1 MLNQVGKVAAQGA
14 MASLFFG
21 SCLSGRHAG
30 KQVSLSRSRSRS
42 LALSHSLSAVLL
54 MFYYCFTSLLLP
66 LNFTPALFLYY
77 CCTSLLLLLL
87 SLWSPCRQAGDAQ
100 GTAARAQDHLS
111 GAPLSSILHVYACVY
126 VRACVRE
133 RDRDRET
140 RDYVNAN
147 THTHFLSHTH
157 TQITT
162 EHHVLTKL
170 WQLHNPALLM
180 QEVLA
185 YGCHAGESYILV
197 TGLLGSDLLKL
208 ASSQK
213 SARSRSLCPYSRS
226 LLTLGWSAQASDAGT
241 HTCPNVLILAEQAL
255 VLLEELH
262 GASYLHRDLKPEN
275 LVLGCP
281 GTGVLLMCC

>member
-157 TQITT
+157 TDNNGASRVDEAWAAPQSRTADAGGVGIR
-162 EHHVLTKL
+162 VPRGRKL
-170 WQLHNPALLM
+170 HPR
-180 QEVLA
+180 
-185 YGCHAGESYILV
+185 HRTI
-197 TGLLGSDLLKL
+197 GLRL
-208 ASSQK
+208 
-213 SARSRSLCPYSRS
+213 
-226 LLTLGWSAQASDAGT
+226 AQAGKLSKVRT
-241 HTCPNVLILAEQAL
+241 
-255 VLLEELH
+255 
-262 GASYLHRDLKPEN
+262 
-275 LVLGCP
+275 
-281 GTGVLLMCC
+281 

>member
-1 MLNQVGKVAAQGA
+1 M
-14 MASLFFG
+14 
-21 SCLSGRHAG
+21 
-30 KQVSLSRSRSRS
+30 
-42 LALSHSLSAVLL
+42 
-54 MFYYCFTSLLLP
+54 
-66 LNFTPALFLYY
+66 
-77 CCTSLLLLLL
+77 
-87 SLWSPCRQAGDAQ
+87 
-100 GTAARAQDHLS
+100 
-111 GAPLSSILHVYACVY
+111 
-126 VRACVRE
+126 
-133 RDRDRET
+133 
-140 RDYVNAN
+140 
-147 THTHFLSHTH
+147 
-157 TQITT
+157 
-162 EHHVLTKL
+162 LTKL
-170 WQLHNPALLM
+170 GQLNNPALLM

-281 GTGVLLMCC
+281 GTASARKLHLIDFGTSESLLDRNGARRTGFCF